1 LCSSVNSHS
10 IFGEFMI
17 ERIRGILVQKSPTFV
32 VVECAGVGYGINI
45 SAYTAGKLPEE
56 GTEITLHTHLVVRE
70 DSMTLFGFA
79 DKTEKDTFIMLLD
92 VNGVGPKLAQRI
104 LSGSTP
110 ADLLN
115 MIASDNKAALGKIK
129 GLGKKTC
136 EQMTLTLKEKA
147 GAMLQ
152 ALGDVEGSGITGMGA
167 LTGAKMEAVLALH
180 TLGVKDPAAEKA
192 VIKAVE
198 VLGDSADAA
207 ALIPEALKYL

>member
-1 LCSSVNSHS
+1 
-10 IFGEFMI
+10 MI
-17 ERIRGILVQKSPTFV
+17 ERIKGILAEKSPTFV
-32 VVECAGVGYGINI
+32 VVDVNGVGYGVNI

-56 GTEITLHTHLVVRE
+56 GAEVLLYTNLVVRE

-79 DKTEKDTFIMLLD
+79 DKTEKDIFLMLLD
-92 VNGVGPKLAQRI
+92 VNGVGPKMAQRI
-104 LSGSTP
+104 LSGVSP

-136 EQMTLTLKEKA
+136 EQMTLSLKEKA
-147 GAMLQ
+147 GTLLQ
-152 ALGDVEGSGITGMGA
+152 ALGNVEGSGITSMGT

-192 VIKAVE
+192 VVKAAE
-198 VLGDSADAA
+198 ILGDSADAA

>member
-1 LCSSVNSHS
+1 
-10 IFGEFMI
+10 MI
-17 ERIRGILVQKSPTFV
+17 EQIRGKLIQKSPTFV
-32 VVECAGVGYGINI
+32 VVDVAGIGYGVNI
-45 SAYTAGKLPEE
+45 SARTGGMLPEE
-56 GTEITLHTHLVVRE
+56 NAEVLLYTNLVVRE

-79 DKTEKDTFIMLLD
+79 DQAEKDLFLMLLD

-104 LSGSTP
+104 LSGTTP

-115 MIASDNKAALGKIK
+115 MIASDNKSALGKIK

-136 EQMTLTLKEKA
+136 EQMVLSLKDKA
-147 GAMLQ
+147 GTMLQ

-192 VIKAVE
+192 VVKAAE
-198 VLGDSADAA
+198 ILGDSADAA
-207 ALIPEALKYL
+207 TLIPEALKYL

>member
-1 LCSSVNSHS
+1 MSSSTKEQ
-10 IFGEFMI
+10 FGEIMI
-17 ERIRGILVQKSPTFV
+17 ERIRGILVQKSPTFI

-56 GTEITLHTHLVVRE
+56 GTEVVLHTNLVVRE

-79 DKTEKDTFIMLLD
+79 DKTEKDTFIMLLE

-147 GAMLQ
+147 GTMLQ
-152 ALGDVEGSGITGMGA
+152 ALGNVEGSGITSMGA

-180 TLGVKDPAAEKA
+180 TLGVKDPMAEKA
-192 VIKAVE
+192 VVKAVE
-198 VLGDSADAA
+198 VLGDAADAA

>member
-1 LCSSVNSHS
+1 
-10 IFGEFMI
+10 MI
-17 ERIRGILVQKSPTFV
+17 ERIRGILVQKTPTFV

-56 GTEITLHTHLVVRE
+56 GAEVTLHTNLVVRE

-79 DKTEKDTFIMLLD
+79 DTTEKDLFLMFLS
-92 VNGVGPKLAQRI
+92 VNGIGPKLAQRI

-115 MIASDNKAALGKIK
+115 MIASDNKAALSKIK

-136 EQMTLTLKEKA
+136 EQMTLTLKDKA

-152 ALGDVEGSGITGMGA
+152 SLGDVEGSGITSVGA
-167 LTGAKMEAVLALH
+167 LTGAKLEAVLALH
-180 TLGVKDPAAEKA
+180 TLGVKDPAAVKA
-192 VIKAVE
+192 VVKAVE

>member
-1 LCSSVNSHS
+1 
-10 IFGEFMI
+10 MI
-17 ERIRGILVQKSPTFV
+17 ERIKGILAEKSPTFV
-32 VVECAGVGYGINI
+32 VVDVNGVGYGVNI

-56 GTEITLHTHLVVRE
+56 GAEVLLYTNLVVRE

-79 DKTEKDTFIMLLD
+79 DKTEKNIFLMLLD
-92 VNGVGPKLAQRI
+92 VNGVGPKMAQRI
-104 LSGSTP
+104 LSGVSP

-136 EQMTLTLKEKA
+136 EQMTLSLKEKA
-147 GAMLQ
+147 ATLLQ
-152 ALGDVEGSGITGMGA
+152 ALGEVEGSGITGMGA

-192 VIKAVE
+192 VVKAAE
-198 VLGDSADAA
+198 ILGNTADAA

>member
-1 LCSSVNSHS
+1 
-10 IFGEFMI
+10 MI
-17 ERIRGILVQKSPTFV
+17 ERIRGILVQKTPTFV

-56 GTEITLHTHLVVRE
+56 GVEVTLHTNLVVRE

-79 DKTEKDTFIMLLD
+79 DTTEKNLFLMLLD
-92 VNGVGPKLAQRI
+92 VNGVGPKMAQRI
-104 LSGSTP
+104 LSGVTP

-115 MIASDNKAALGKIK
+115 MIASDNKAALSKIK

-136 EQMTLTLKEKA
+136 EQMTLTLKDKA

-152 ALGDVEGSGITGMGA
+152 SLGDVEGSGITGIGA
-167 LTGAKMEAVLALH
+167 LTGAKLEAVLALH

-192 VIKAVE
+192 VVKAVE

>member
-1 LCSSVNSHS
+1 MSSSTKEQ
-10 IFGEFMI
+10 FGEIMI
-17 ERIRGILVQKSPTFV
+17 ERIRGILVQKSPTFI

-56 GTEITLHTHLVVRE
+56 GTEVILHTNLVVRE

-136 EQMTLTLKEKA
+136 VQMTLTLKEKA
-147 GAMLQ
+147 GTMLQ
-152 ALGDVEGSGITGMGA
+152 ALGNVEGSGITSMGA

-180 TLGVKDPAAEKA
+180 TLGVKDPMAEKA
-192 VIKAVE
+192 VVKAVE
-198 VLGDSADAA
+198 VLGDAADAA

>member
-1 LCSSVNSHS
+1 
-10 IFGEFMI
+10 MI
-17 ERIRGILVQKSPTFV
+17 ERVHGILIEKSPTFV
-32 VVECAGVGYGINI
+32 VVDVNGIGYGINI
-45 SAYTAGKLPEE
+45 SAYTAGKLPEVGNE
-56 GTEITLHTHLVVRE
+56 VTLHTNLVVRE

-79 DKTEKDTFIMLLD
+79 DTTEKSTFLMMLD

-104 LSGSTP
+104 LSGTSP

-115 MIASDNKAALGKIK
+115 MLASDNKSALSKIK

-136 EQMTLTLKEKA
+136 EQMVLTLKDKA
-147 GAMLQ
+147 ATMLQ
-152 ALGDVEGSGITGMGA
+152 GLGNVEGSGVTSMGA

-192 VIKAVE
+192 VVKAVE
-198 VLGDSADAA
+198 VLGEEADAA